1 MLKIFR
7 YLKDNIL
14 SVILIILL
22 LIVQANCDLTI
33 PEYTSNIINVGVQ
46 QGGIEEV
53 NPEVVRKSKLDEILL
68 FVSDKEKEEI
78 LSNYELVTEKSDE
91 HDYDILSEEPVYVIK
106 DEENSNSDLEKAILV
121 DYMLTSKE
129 KEAVNIQN
137 EIKKDI
143 PKAMQDMAII
153 DIIKMLPS
161 NELNDMRKSIDE
173 QFSAMPDSIISQSA
187 VAAIKQEYI
196 EVGLNTDAIQTN
208 YIIITGL
215 KMLGLSLISVT
226 ATILTV
232 LNSARV
238 GSGLSK
244 RVRKKE
250 FKKVLNFGTAEYK
263 EIGIS
268 SLITRSTND
277 IQQVQMMIIMTLRLF
292 IYAPIVAF
300 GAVS

>member
-1 MLKIFR
+1 
-7 YLKDNIL
+7 
-14 SVILIILL
+14 
-22 LIVQANCDLTI
+22 
-33 PEYTSNIINVGVQ
+33 
-46 QGGIEEV
+46 
-53 NPEVVRKSKLDEILL
+53 
-68 FVSDKEKEEI
+68 
-78 LSNYELVTEKSDE
+78 
-91 HDYDILSEEPVYVIK
+91 
-106 DEENSNSDLEKAILV
+106 
-121 DYMLTSKE
+121 MLTSEE

-137 EIKKDI
+137 EIKKDM
-143 PKAMQDMAII
+143 PSAMQDMAII
-153 DIIKMLPS
+153 DIIEMHYLTS
-161 NELNDMRKSIDE
+161 ELNDMRKSINK
-173 QFSAMPDSIISQSA
+173 QFYSMPDSIISQSA
-187 VAAIKQEYI
+187 VAAIKQEYT
-196 EVGLNTDAIQTN
+196 EVGLDTDAIQTN

-232 LNSARV
+232 LLGARV

-244 RVRKKE
+244 RVRNKE

-300 GAVS
+300 GAVRKVFETAPSMTYIIWLGIVCVLTLIFTLFALIYA